1 MKSLDAFLNPGRPDN
16 EKFALTERFK
26 DVDGNTMEWEI
37 RALTPKEAQLIAKHC
52 RTVNKKGVESF
63 DMMQYQNELIVA
75 SVVFPDLRSSALQ
88 QSYGVMGESDLIT
101 TMLTMGEYADLRT
114 KVFEISGIEV
124 DINQKVDEAKN

>member
-1 MKSLDAFLNPGRPDN
+1 MKTLDAFLNPGKPGN
-16 EKFALTERFK
+16 EKVALTDRFK
-26 DVDGNTMEWEI
+26 DSDGNTMEWEL
-37 RALTPKEAQLIAKHC
+37 RALTPKEAQLIAKQC
-52 RTVNKKGVESF
+52 RNVSKKGIESF

-88 QSYGVMGESDLIT
+88 KSYGVMGESDLIT

-114 KVFEISGIEV
+114 RVFEISGIES